1 MLLTIQKTMMKS
13 MKSALVWSVLLGTS
27 AVLSEPLRAI
37 AQTPQLLIAQRAGR
51 QPIDFA
57 ANPDLCRGQVVN
69 NGQICV
75 TNLPATQRPGQRL
88 ATMGYLYT
96 DPNLFTRTVTTIRVV
111 EMEPNPANLVYSVF
125 VDDRTLPNQFN
136 PDGFDRPLL
145 FLGIRNDGSV
155 AINPGYGQYPPQ
167 FDPEE
172 EANRLL
178 DLHQPAIQQLIS
190 ALIQTR

>member
-1 MLLTIQKTMMKS
+1 MFLTIQKTM
-13 MKSALVWSVLLGTS
+13 MKSALVWSVLLGVS

-37 AQTPQLLIAQRAGR
+37 AQTPPLLISQRANSR

-57 ANPDLCRGQVVN
+57 ANADLCSGQVVN

-88 ATMGYLYT
+88 AMMGYIYT
-96 DPNLFTRTVTTIRVV
+96 DPNIFTRTVTTIRVV
-111 EMEPNPANLVYSVF
+111 EMESNPANLVYSVF

-145 FLGIRNDGSV
+145 FFGIRNDGSV
-155 AINPGYGQYPPQ
+155 AINLDYGEYPPQ
-167 FDPEE
+167 FDKRE

-178 DLHQPAIQQLIS
+178 NLHQPAIQQLIS